1 MKMPKL
7 GSPKSGGEA
16 SAAGAPEEAVP
27 AHEAPAADAAAAAPA
42 PEAHAPDMGA
52 MGGMG
57 GMGTDIPL
65 FGMFGGFRDGGRVHK
80 DGGGAAG
87 GIGAAAPGGGFGV
100 LGQPGTGMGD
110 VVLGGA
116 GSPGDLAGL
125 GDLMAGQENLTGN
138 ALLGKWNEGVWARD
152 PGVQKSPVEQGMPAM
167 PDSSFYTT
175 PRKDLPSVS
184 ATEHYGEQNPGL
196 DYGMMAMAGAGMG
209 GKGGMGGPGMM
220 ALMGQSR
227 ADAQNADAKAKQ
239 AELKA
244 TRESM
249 LKDPANFPVQGYFAT
264 LDSTPAGQPTM
275 GMQLNPRTGLYN
287 LGYTGAYRGYPY
299 KEGGR
304 VPFRKG
310 GKPQQVGGYNFR
322 PEFGSNREALMT
334 AAAAEA
340 GGEFKNNPEMRQK
353 AIEAVMHNIQNRAL
367 GGFKLQNKSSNEYWK
382 THDPHSIQDQVL
394 APKQYSSFNPNSP
407 KVNIAGR
414 NAIQNM
420 QDPKFRA
427 EYEKY
432 ADDVMGRMSQ
442 DPTQGSSNYRNSAQ
456 SSKASNEWFNK
467 LQNKVDIGHHTFGRA
482 PGFNIPEDKPTSQ
495 IGDTAMLQNKQ
506 PSEQAMQMAGLSGS
520 PQPTMMA
527 QGEPKNLG
535 ALPQIAEAKAPE
547 PAPMQVADNQTPLPP
562 SRPAEISVT
571 KAPTDAGMSHRMS
584 PEVRDMYYNKA
595 PAPTSTP
602 VTPSTSTPHIPS
614 QIGVKPPMETASAPA
629 PMMAQAP
636 QMAMGNVSP
645 PDTAARPAQMPGMDM
660 QAPDMGMPM
669 MEAGATPEMPAME
682 MANSAPDMG
691 GFEIP
696 EFAADGGRIG
706 KDRGG
711 PLSIDDPMIDRIA
724 NGIAA
729 VESGGRYGITGARS
743 KRGDIPYGKYQIMGA
758 NIPRWGAEAGYKN
771 LTPAEFLK
779 NPEIQERVARTQFAK
794 MYAKSGIPS
803 YVAGEWLGGPGWQ
816 HNKHADALGT
826 TVPEYMKKFS
836 GAFNKGLPLMAQKES
851 YGYIPPSQTSA
862 SGDLRLPSQSR
873 PLPMGEGSE
882 QQPLIMQILNAIFG
896 GLGELFGID
905 DGQQPSGQRQQPA
918 ASGQPTAPAT
928 TAPAT
933 EEKPETTPTSSP
945 AVVTTKSGEQK
956 YTDPNIQ
963 KYWENRP
970 AFGGSKAST
979 EAPAAPLPTFAQPG
993 FGGVETP
1000 KSEPSAPVE
1009 TTDMNQILPQQGFG
1023 MMSMP
1028 QEDTGFSVDEQPQE
1042 EKRKGGRVR
1051 KKYATDGSVK
1061 DKEASKTEATVEDK
1075 GEPATK
1081 VEGKVEYGPDLVLP
1095 SSRQPAS
1102 EPGFGNIGGQNLYE
1116 QWRTNPM
1123 SQFLWNLGQ
1132 HMMAHGDKPIGE
1144 ALTSAMPHAMGS
1156 LQEVMEYQHKLAQK
1170 QAEEKAHMDFV
1181 RSVNEAAQQGYASG
1195 GAVRRK
1201 YATDGA
1207 VMDEGGDFFGD
1218 LGSLFGGDEQQAAP
1232 RQPARA
1238 PAQAEQGGDF
1248 LGSLFGGEE
1257 APQPAAPRAQTMAYA
1272 AQQEPVGG
1280 FFDDLFGGA
1289 PEQAQPA
1296 QRAPAGRQVAQAEPQ
1311 GNILDDILGG
1321 IFGGGAE
1328 AAPARTPSIAPRTEP
1343 KAAGK
1348 PAEPAKVEEPAK
1360 APEGAPKPTEPAPAP
1375 GGEPASR
1382 GAPAQTS
1389 IYDDPRIQ
1397 QLNREIKAAE
1407 RATPRTREDQTYLT
1421 NYINSRLRE
1430 RKDLVTE
1437 MRQEQLFQLQK
1448 QKLEN
1453 APKPL
1458 SEEKK
1463 IELAQKKSDIA
1474 ESSKER
1480 INERKELNKIFSSD
1494 AKASK
1499 GAQAA
1504 LSSLHEMSNL
1514 YKNYQP
1520 GAYASMEAKLDKYWP
1535 EWARDLE
1542 PETLKGSQSNYE
1554 RAGKEAM
1561 MNMFDQLKQIGG
1573 QVRVAEMENLKR
1585 TLASSDMRPDSV
1597 RNLLS
1602 QAMAIAENAQKYE
1615 RDRVQWVKDN
1625 PDYSKNDF
1633 EMWEQKWVDDP
1644 KNDLEKAKA
1653 EKFKQTHVKG
1663 ETPDA
1668 EEKSIASGEPTVG
1681 IKPGHEESGYR
1692 FKGGNPADQNNWEKI

>member
-1 MKMPKL
+1 
-7 GSPKSGGEA
+7 
-16 SAAGAPEEAVP
+16 
-27 AHEAPAADAAAAAPA
+27 
-42 PEAHAPDMGA
+42 
-52 MGGMG
+52 
-57 GMGTDIPL
+57 
-65 FGMFGGFRDGGRVHK
+65 
-80 DGGGAAG
+80 
-87 GIGAAAPGGGFGV
+87 
-100 LGQPGTGMGD
+100 MGD

-614 QIGVKPPMETASAPA
+614 QIGIKPPMETASAPA

-645 PDTAARPAQMPGMDM
+645 PDTTAQPAQMPGMDM
-660 QAPDMGMPM
+660 QQPDMGMPM
-669 MEAGATPEMPAME
+669 MEVGNAPEMPAMDI
-682 MANSAPDMG
+682 ASNAPDMG

-706 KDRGG
+706 MKEGG
-711 PLSIDDPMIDRIA
+711 SPERLNAQMLYKYIMDKTGDQKLAAMLTG
-724 NGIAA
+724 NAA
-729 VESGGRYGITGARS
+729 VESGFNPYVMHDKNTGF
-743 KRGDIPYGKYQIMGA
+743 GLWGHGKD
-758 NIPRWGAEAGYKN
+758 RWQDMQRFTGM
-771 LTPAEFLK
+771 
-779 NPEIQERVARTQFAK
+779 AK
-794 MYAKSGIPS
+794 
-803 YVAGEWLGGPGWQ
+803 PGWQ
-816 HNKHADALGT
+816 QQADFAIHEMMTSPKVGAARAALRLAKDPREIALAGMHFER
-826 TVPEYMKKFS
+826 PQGYSQSNPAGGMGFAKRYANIADIYKFGDASHMKMSSALPSMAAS
-836 GAFNKGLPLMAQKES
+836 GS
-851 YGYIPPSQTSA
+851 YGYVPPSNTGYTGSSA
-862 SGDLRLPSQSR
+862 YGDLRLPSQSR

-896 GLGELFGID
+896 GIGDLFGVND
-905 DGQQPSGQRQQPA
+905 DQQQSGQRQQPA
-918 ASGQPTAPAT
+918 ASGQPAAPAT

-933 EEKPETTPTSSP
+933 EEKPETTPTSPP

-979 EAPAAPLPTFAQPG
+979 ETPAAPLPTFAQPG

-1000 KSEPSAPVE
+1000 KSEPAAPVE
-1009 TTDMNQILPQQGFG
+1009 TKDMNQILPQQGFG

-1028 QEDTGFSVDEQPQE
+1028 QEDTGFSVDEQPLE

-1061 DKEASKTEATVEDK
+1061 DKEASKTETPIESKKESAPKTEEKPVELP
-1075 GEPATK
+1075 EI
-1081 VEGKVEYGPDLVLP
+1081 VLP

-1102 EPGFGNIGGQNLYE
+1102 QPGFGGLMGQEGQDLYQ

-1144 ALTSAMPHAMGS
+1144 AVMGAMPHAMGS

-1195 GAVRRK
+1195 GAIRRK

-1257 APQPAAPRAQTMAYA
+1257 APQPAAPRAQPMAYA
-1272 AQQEPVGG
+1272 AQQEAPGG
-1280 FFDDLFGGA
+1280 FFDDLFGA
-1289 PEQAQPA
+1289 TPEQAQPA

-1348 PAEPAKVEEPAK
+1348 PAEPAKLEEPAK

-1382 GAPAQTS
+1382 GAPAQAS

-1437 MRQEQLFQLQK
+1437 MRQDQLFQLQK

-1453 APKPL
+1453 APKPQS
-1458 SEEKK
+1458 SEEKVKEK
-1463 IELAQKKSDIA
+1463 IAIGTG
-1474 ESSKER
+1474 
-1480 INERKELNKIFSSD
+1480 INEQRAITDSKK
-1494 AKASK
+1494 KATEILK
-1499 GAQAA
+1499 QGLAA
-1504 LSSLHEMSNL
+1504 TDNARL
-1514 YKNYQP
+1514 
-1520 GAYASMEAKLDKYWP
+1520 LDKTVD
-1535 EWARDLE
+1535 EVEHALNRLE
-1542 PETLKGSQSNYE
+1542 SGSWTPAMVQGYKMIPQSLRTEAQQQAVEDAETLDKLNAQMVQQYTKGFSG
-1554 RAGKEAM
+1554 A
-1561 MNMFDQLKQIGG
+1561 
-1573 QVRVAEMENLKR
+1573 VRVAEINMGQKGVPSANLAPNTNR
-1585 TLASSDMRPDSV
+1585 GILADYRARAQLQLDYNHDKQEFLKKNKQPTTEDLTQFDDDWMSKKGHSYNDYYNKAYDKIHIKGAKDDEKHIPLPSKTR
-1597 RNLLS
+1597 
-1602 QAMAIAENAQKYE
+1602 AE
-1615 RDRVQWVKDN
+1615 
-1625 PDYSKNDF
+1625 
-1633 EMWEQKWVDDP
+1633 
-1644 KNDLEKAKA
+1644 
-1653 EKFKQTHVKG
+1653 
-1663 ETPDA
+1663 
-1668 EEKSIASGEPTVG
+1668 GEPSG
-1681 IKPGHEESGYR
+1681 GSEQPQYSIQPGHMEGDWVY
-1692 FKGGNPADQNNWEKI
+1692 KGGDPNDKSSWEHK

>member
-1 MKMPKL
+1 
-7 GSPKSGGEA
+7 
-16 SAAGAPEEAVP
+16 
-27 AHEAPAADAAAAAPA
+27 
-42 PEAHAPDMGA
+42 
-52 MGGMG
+52 
-57 GMGTDIPL
+57 L
-65 FGMFGGFRDGGRVHK
+65 FGVND
-80 DGGGAAG
+80 D
-87 GIGAAAPGGGFGV
+87 
-100 LGQPGTGMGD
+100 
-110 VVLGGA
+110 
-116 GSPGDLAGL
+116 
-125 GDLMAGQENLTGN
+125 
-138 ALLGKWNEGVWARD
+138 
-152 PGVQKSPVEQGMPAM
+152 
-167 PDSSFYTT
+167 
-175 PRKDLPSVS
+175 
-184 ATEHYGEQNPGL
+184 
-196 DYGMMAMAGAGMG
+196 
-209 GKGGMGGPGMM
+209 
-220 ALMGQSR
+220 
-227 ADAQNADAKAKQ
+227 
-239 AELKA
+239 
-244 TRESM
+244 
-249 LKDPANFPVQGYFAT
+249 
-264 LDSTPAGQPTM
+264 
-275 GMQLNPRTGLYN
+275 
-287 LGYTGAYRGYPY
+287 
-299 KEGGR
+299 
-304 VPFRKG
+304 
-310 GKPQQVGGYNFR
+310 QQ
-322 PEFGSNREALMT
+322 
-334 AAAAEA
+334 
-340 GGEFKNNPEMRQK
+340 Q
-353 AIEAVMHNIQNRAL
+353 
-367 GGFKLQNKSSNEYWK
+367 
-382 THDPHSIQDQVL
+382 
-394 APKQYSSFNPNSP
+394 
-407 KVNIAGR
+407 
-414 NAIQNM
+414 
-420 QDPKFRA
+420 
-427 EYEKY
+427 
-432 ADDVMGRMSQ
+432 
-442 DPTQGSSNYRNSAQ
+442 
-456 SSKASNEWFNK
+456 
-467 LQNKVDIGHHTFGRA
+467 
-482 PGFNIPEDKPTSQ
+482 
-495 IGDTAMLQNKQ
+495 
-506 PSEQAMQMAGLSGS
+506 
-520 PQPTMMA
+520 
-527 QGEPKNLG
+527 
-535 ALPQIAEAKAPE
+535 
-547 PAPMQVADNQTPLPP
+547 
-562 SRPAEISVT
+562 
-571 KAPTDAGMSHRMS
+571 
-584 PEVRDMYYNKA
+584 
-595 PAPTSTP
+595 
-602 VTPSTSTPHIPS
+602 
-614 QIGVKPPMETASAPA
+614 
-629 PMMAQAP
+629 
-636 QMAMGNVSP
+636 
-645 PDTAARPAQMPGMDM
+645 
-660 QAPDMGMPM
+660 
-669 MEAGATPEMPAME
+669 
-682 MANSAPDMG
+682 
-691 GFEIP
+691 
-696 EFAADGGRIG
+696 
-706 KDRGG
+706 
-711 PLSIDDPMIDRIA
+711 
-724 NGIAA
+724 
-729 VESGGRYGITGARS
+729 
-743 KRGDIPYGKYQIMGA
+743 
-758 NIPRWGAEAGYKN
+758 
-771 LTPAEFLK
+771 
-779 NPEIQERVARTQFAK
+779 
-794 MYAKSGIPS
+794 
-803 YVAGEWLGGPGWQ
+803 
-816 HNKHADALGT
+816 
-826 TVPEYMKKFS
+826 
-836 GAFNKGLPLMAQKES
+836 
-851 YGYIPPSQTSA
+851 
-862 SGDLRLPSQSR
+862 
-873 PLPMGEGSE
+873 
-882 QQPLIMQILNAIFG
+882 
-896 GLGELFGID
+896 
-905 DGQQPSGQRQQPA
+905 SGQRQQPA
-918 ASGQPTAPAT
+918 ASGQPAAPAT

-933 EEKPETTPTSSP
+933 EEKPETTPTSPP

-979 EAPAAPLPTFAQPG
+979 ETPAAPLPTFAQPG

-1000 KSEPSAPVE
+1000 KSEPAAPVE
-1009 TTDMNQILPQQGFG
+1009 TKDMNQILPQQGFG

-1028 QEDTGFSVDEQPQE
+1028 QEDTGFSVDEQPLE

-1061 DKEASKTEATVEDK
+1061 DKEASKTETPIESKKESAPKTEEKPVELP
-1075 GEPATK
+1075 EI
-1081 VEGKVEYGPDLVLP
+1081 VLP

-1102 EPGFGNIGGQNLYE
+1102 QPGFGGLMGQEGQDLYQ

-1144 ALTSAMPHAMGS
+1144 AVMGAMPHAMGS

-1195 GAVRRK
+1195 GAIRRK

-1257 APQPAAPRAQTMAYA
+1257 APQPAAPRAQPMAYA
-1272 AQQEPVGG
+1272 AQQEAPGG
-1280 FFDDLFGGA
+1280 FFDDLFGA
-1289 PEQAQPA
+1289 TPEQAQPA

-1348 PAEPAKVEEPAK
+1348 PAEPAKLEEPAK